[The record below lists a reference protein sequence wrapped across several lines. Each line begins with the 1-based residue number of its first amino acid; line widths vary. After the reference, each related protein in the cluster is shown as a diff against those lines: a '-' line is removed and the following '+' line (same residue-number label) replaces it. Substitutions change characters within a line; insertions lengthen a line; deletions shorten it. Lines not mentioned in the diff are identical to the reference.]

1 MGMSVFVH
9 LKFKLVIFVLTLV
22 FTILSNHRLLAQD
35 TLDVDKAFLQAR
47 DLAFKGKRA
56 EARQL
61 ARRILSKNPGYTDV
75 KILMGRTFTWDKQ
88 YDSARVILE
97 PLVQSTPP
105 SQDALQAL
113 IDLET
118 WSDNPQKALQYADMG
133 ITQAPGSMEFK
144 LKKARALK
152 DLQNYPAATTL
163 INQLLQ
169 QNPGNGDILQLAN
182 MIRTEASG
190 NSVSATYQYDAFDKG
205 TDPWHAATLAYSR
218 RTKIGTITG
227 RVNYAR
233 RFNNNGTL
241 FEVDAY
247 PSLGKKMYAFINAGV
262 SGTGL
267 FPKVRSGVSVYRNL
281 PKSFEAELGVRY
293 LRFSSNTF
301 IYTGSISKYLGSFW
315 FSLRPFIT
323 PGDLGISQSYFF
335 LTRYYLSNANDY
347 ITLTLGSGFSPDDNS
362 KDVALINTTT
372 LQSKKIRLD
381 VQKGIKNRTL
391 VSALIGYD
399 RQEYL
404 ENTFRNNLTLSVGIQ
419 QLF

>member
-1 MGMSVFVH
+1 MPASINRKIN
-9 LKFKLVIFVLTLV
+9 LIIFVLTVAL
-22 FTILSNHRLLAQD
+22 TELSSYQLLAQD
-35 TLDVDKAFLQAR
+35 TLDVDKAFFRAR
-47 DLAFKGKRA
+47 ELAFNGKRN

-61 ARRILSKNPGYTDV
+61 ARRILRKSPGYTDV

-88 YDSARVILE
+88 YDSARVVLE
-97 PLVQSTPP
+97 PLVQTTPP
-105 SQDALQAL
+105 SQDALHAL

-133 ITQAPGSMEFK
+133 IALAPESIEYK

-152 DLQNYPAATTL
+152 NMQDYPAATQL
-163 INQLLQ
+163 INQLLK

-182 MIRTEASG
+182 VIRTEASG
-190 NSVSATYQYDAFDKG
+190 NSVSATYQYDSFSKG
-205 TDPWHAATLAYSR
+205 TDPWHSATLAYSR
-218 RTKIGTITG
+218 RTKIGTVTG

-233 RFNNNGTL
+233 RFDSNGAL

-247 PSLGKKMYAFINAGV
+247 PSLGRKTYAFVNAGV

-301 IYTGSISKYLGSFW
+301 IYTGSISKYLGNFW

-347 ITLTLGSGFSPDDNS
+347 FTLTLGSGFSPDDNS
-362 KDVALINTTT
+362 KDVALINTAT

-381 VQKGIKNRTL
+381 VQKGITNRTL
-391 VSALIGYD
+391 ISALVGFD
-399 RQEYL
+399 RQEYQ
-404 ENTFRNNLTLSVGIQ
+404 ENTFRNNVTFNVGIQ